1 MVASGFV
8 LRHPGLDIE
17 IASPRS
23 GECSPY
29 VLAALASLSSPRRH
43 GAGKSRFRQRTRS
56 WNQRALRDARVTR
69 YHMIAASTFV
79 GIKDGSK
86 LEGGVVSQK
95 RRTGDE
101 TCYGSVARRP
111 GWLN

>member
-29 VLAALASLSSPRRH
+29 VLAAWLPYRH
-43 GAGKSRFRQRTRS
+43 LGDMLQVKVVLGRERVPGTNAQ
-56 WNQRALRDARVTR
+56 LRDARVTR

-79 GIKDGSK
+79 GIK
-86 LEGGVVSQK
+86 
-95 RRTGDE
+95 TGL
-101 TCYGSVARRP
+101 SLKMV
-111 GWLN
+111 W